1 MRVELRL
8 GGLIKVNGH
17 DVAVGQTLALLDA
30 ISRERSVS
38 GAAKRVGVSYR
49 SAWDR
54 VLVLGEA
61 FGQPLVEKTKGH
73 GSVLT
78 TLGEEVRL
86 ALQAP
91 FHGLQ
96 NRLPAEQHRLQARLT
111 QALDTKPAPL
121 RVAASHDPLL

>member
-61 FGQPLVEKTKGH
+61 FGQPLVEKTKG
-73 GSVLT
+73 
-78 TLGEEVRL
+78 
-86 ALQAP
+86 
-91 FHGLQ
+91 
-96 NRLPAEQHRLQARLT
+96 PA
-111 QALDTKPAPL
+111 
-121 RVAASHDPLL
+121 